1 MTQELLNSYRQG
13 DISAANIIAKEILKH
28 IHGAISHLGIMEG
41 ADPQEWKDFR
51 DQTALRIW
59 EYSVPKY
66 DPSQSQF
73 NTFVFN
79 MVSNMWK
86 NWLKQKTTS
95 PVDTG
100 TSLDAPI
107 GEEGLTGMEML
118 KDPLAAEFQSET
130 EAKIIESALLENI
143 RNPRHK
149 EILELWLSEDPG
161 ENIKTKAANVAKIYN
176 LGHPEAPIN
185 AERMYRL
192 MIYEI
197 YPLVLD
203 LFPEGAKDVGYM
215 KNPEEGLGDVKWIRK
230 PKPEKIMAPSE
241 SISEEEP
248 YISLEERVAPA
259 YRIDPQTGERV
270 LISLNMK
277 RRKITAAQEMQC
289 YNLLTFLSIERY
301 DKFRQ
306 PVKNSSTR

>member
-1 MTQELLNSYRQG
+1 MDSYGQG
-13 DISAANIIAKEILKH
+13 DTDAANIIAKEILKH
-28 IHGAISHLGIMEG
+28 IHGAMSHLGIMEG

-66 DPSQSQF
+66 DPSQAQF

-86 NWLKQKTTS
+86 NWLKQKSTS
-95 PVDTG
+95 PLDEG
-100 TSLDAPI
+100 ISLDAPI
-107 GEEGLTGMEML
+107 GEEGLTGMELL
-118 KDPLAAEFQSET
+118 KDPLAAEFQSAT

-161 ENIKTKAANVAKIYN
+161 ENIKTKAANVAKAYN
-176 LGHPEAPIN
+176 TTHPEAPIN
-185 AERMYRL
+185 PERMYRL

-203 LFPEGAKDVGYM
+203 LFPEAAKDVGYM
-215 KNPEEGLGDVKWIRK
+215 KNPEEGFGDVKWIRK
-230 PKPEKIMAPSE
+230 SKPEKILPSGE
-241 SISEEEP
+241 TISEEEEP
-248 YISLEERVAPA
+248 YIPLEERVAPV
-259 YRIDPQTGERV
+259 YQIDPQTGERV

-277 RRKITAAQEMQC
+277 RKITAAQKMQC
-289 YNLLTFLSIERY
+289 HNLLTFLSIERY
-301 DKFRQ
+301 GKFRR
-306 PVKNSSTR
+306 PVKSSSTR